1 MCDPQQ
7 APEVAPAETVGEAL
21 GFIGLGRMG
30 DPMAR
35 NLLAAGHRLV
45 VHDVAPDRLEA
56 LVTAGGLAAVDAADV
71 AARTST
77 SLTMLLNDA
86 VLRSVVLSP
95 GGLLSG
101 AAPGH
106 LLCDISTVSP
116 AVSAEIAEAARTR
129 GVRYVRGAV
138 AGSVQPARDGALAVF
153 LSGDPEDVAAVTP
166 LLQPLA
172 GSIRNVGT
180 GEEAVYLKLMH
191 STLVAVYSAMIG
203 EALTFGERGGA
214 DLSEMVD
221 ILEQGP
227 LGSKQ
232 LSLKAPMLKARAFVD
247 PPSDVN
253 TAAKDIDLVLDAAR
267 SLSVP
272 MPITSAVRQVM
283 AHQQARGAGRQDIWS
298 ILEAF
303 ESLAALP
310 IR

>member
-1 MCDPQQ
+1 MSDPQN
-7 APEVAPAETVGEAL
+7 ASEVPAAETTAEAL

-45 VHDVAPDRLEA
+45 VHDVAPARLEA
-56 LVTAGGLAAVDAADV
+56 IAAAGGLAAVDAADV

-86 VLRSVVLSP
+86 VLRSVVLGP

-106 LLCDISTVSP
+106 LLCDLSTVSP
-116 AVSAEIAEAARTR
+116 AVSAEIAEAARDR

>member
-1 MCDPQQ
+1 MSDLRHTTQLE
-7 APEVAPAETVGEAL
+7 PETTGGVL

-35 NLLAAGHRLV
+35 NLIMAGHRLV
-45 VHDVAPDRLEA
+45 VHDVVPGRLEA
-56 LVTAGGLAAVDAADV
+56 LTSAGGLAAVDAADV
-71 AARTST
+71 AARS
-77 SLTMLLNDA
+77 SVCLTMLLDDA
-86 VLRSVVLSP
+86 VLRTVVLSP

-106 LLCDISTVSP
+106 LLCDLSTVSP
-116 AVSAEIAEAARTR
+116 AISAEIATAARER
-129 GVRYVRGAV
+129 GVRFVRGAV
-138 AGSVQPARDGALAVF
+138 AGSVQPAREGTLAVF
-153 LSGDPEDVAAVTP
+153 LSGDPEDVAEVTP
-166 LLQPLA
+166 LLEPLA
-172 GSIRNVGT
+172 SSIRNVGT
-180 GEEAVYLKLMH
+180 GEEAVYLKLVH

-203 EALTFGERGGA
+203 EALAFGECGGA
-214 DLSEMVD
+214 DLTEMVD

-232 LSLKAPMLKARAFVD
+232 LSLKAPMLKARSFVD
-247 PPSDVN
+247 PPSDVD

-267 SLSVP
+267 SLSMP
-272 MPITSAVRQVM
+272 MPVTAAVRQVM

-310 IR
+310 KR

>member
-1 MCDPQQ
+1 MRTPQHASDVT
-7 APEVAPAETVGEAL
+7 APRPTGGGL

-45 VHDVAPDRLEA
+45 VHDVAPDRLQA
-56 LVTAGGLAAVDAADV
+56 LVTAGGLAGTDAADV
-71 AARTST
+71 AARTSV
-77 SLTMLLNDA
+77 SLTMLLNDS
-86 VLRSVVLSP
+86 VLRSVVL
-95 GGLLSG
+95 GRDGLLSG

-106 LLCDISTVSP
+106 LLCDLSTVSP
-116 AVSAEIAEAARTR
+116 TVSMEIAEAARDR
-129 GVRYVRGAV
+129 GVHYVRGAV
-138 AGSVQPARDGALAVF
+138 AGSVQPAQAGSLAVF
-153 LSGDPEDVAAVTP
+153 LSGDPEDVATVTP
-166 LLQPLA
+166 LLEPLA
-172 GSIRNVGT
+172 SSIRNVGT
-180 GEEAVYLKLMH
+180 GDEAIFLKLVH

-232 LSLKAPMLKARAFVD
+232 LSLKAPMLKARAFAD

-267 SLSVP
+267 SFSVP
-272 MPITSAVRQVM
+272 MPITAAVRQVM
-283 AHQQARGAGRQDIWS
+283 THQQARGAGQEDIWS

-310 IR
+310 TR